1 MAVQNSTTTKS
12 ATGASLGGLLLD
24 SSLISQTNNVSY
36 TIKLIECGDYYYTY
50 DFHYKKTK
58 I

>member
-1 MAVQNSTTTKS
+1 MAVHDSTATKS
-12 ATGASLGGLLLD
+12 VNDASLGALLLD